1 LGDRLTREEGDPSNG
16 ATTAGRNEISLAKPL
31 GETERTEDDDDE
43 YEDENKK
50 KNTPKPPL

>member
-31 GETERTEDDDDE
+31 GETGRTEDDDDE